1 MSANVIVVKNP
12 LAEEKEEDWGAA
24 LMGSAAFNKDLLF
37 LHHSHRFKRSEINE
51 EMKLA
56 HCCIDTFALIH
67 QECPRADKKCGAF
80 YGDKAAEA
88 SSPPPSY
95 SLGRFV
101 YS

>member
-24 LMGSAAFNKDLLF
+24 LMGSAAVNKDLLF
-37 LHHSHRFKRSEINE
+37 LPHRFKCREINE
-51 EMKLA
+51 GSETRTLS
-56 HCCIDTFALIH
+56 CIDTFALIH

-88 SSPPPSY
+88 SPPPSF